1 MAISTSTIRL
11 PSTPPTINAGL
22 VLFSSFFGGRFGS
35 RFGRFVGD
43 GCGRGDFCGLGNDC
57 EDIDGFAEDIGRG
70 VTDGGLGGDGV
81 GSS

>member
-22 VLFSSFFGGRFGS
+22 VLFSSFFGS
-35 RFGRFVGD
+35 RFG
-43 GCGRGDFCGLGNDC
+43 GRGDFCGLGNDC